1 MIEIPDSSLV
11 AGVSRCLGDLG
22 RALRDR
28 QSCVA
33 TTPLPWTATWAD
45 NPGMSPEYE
54 TVQSLWIYVPDD
66 IPAGYLLAL
75 PCRIWYVAGAD
86 GSELTSM
93 VRLSVGSSHGTPLC
107 PETWKTDVMLTCPLL
122 ASQRGAELEASVE
135 VRVPENRGKTL
146 PNRTRAYVGAPSAGC
161 EYLLSIRRP

>member
-11 AGVSRCLGDLG
+11 SGVSRCLGDLG

-28 QSCVA
+28 QRSIA

-45 NPGMSPEYE
+45 NPGRSPEYA

-75 PCRIWYVAGAD
+75 PCRLWYVAGAD

-93 VRLSVGSSHGTPLC
+93 ARLSVGTSHGDPVFPLNVD
-107 PETWKTDVMLTCPLL
+107 TDVLLTCPLL
-122 ASQRGAELEASVE
+122 ASQRGAEIQAVVE
-135 VRVPENRGKTL
+135 TCVPYNGTKALADKT
-146 PNRTRAYVGAPSAGC
+146 AVYVGAPSAGR
-161 EYLLSIRRP
+161 EYLLSTRRP